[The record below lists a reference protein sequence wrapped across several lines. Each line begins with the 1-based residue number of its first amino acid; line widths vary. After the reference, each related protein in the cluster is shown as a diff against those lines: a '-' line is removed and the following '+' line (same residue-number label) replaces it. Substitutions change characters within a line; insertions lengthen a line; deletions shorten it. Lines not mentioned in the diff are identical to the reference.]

1 MYSSGM
7 SETMSVSEARA
18 VLPRII
24 ERVQAGEEVTLT
36 RHGEA
41 VAVIVRPDTL
51 RARRLGDLQRDVDRV
66 RNALV
71 AGRRTPLAARGT
83 LTAEQADELLAYVR
97 DSRSHR

>member
-1 MYSSGM
+1 M
-7 SETMSVSEARA
+7 SETMTVSEARA

-36 RHGEA
+36 RHGEP

-51 RARRLGDLQRDVDRV
+51 RSRRLGAVQRDVDRI
-66 RNALV
+66 RDTLAI
-71 AGRRTPLAARGT
+71 GRQTPLADRGT
-83 LTAEQADELLAYVR
+83 LTEEQAHELLAYVR